1 MAGGEGTSWKA
12 APGPGAQPSLHASS
26 SPVPACQLAC
36 RALETLQF
44 VQRKFPSYL
53 HLASWWQGA
62 EEGVVGDSRLPVGP
76 GVYSG
81 DAKRHGPLLPT

>member
-36 RALETLQF
+36 QALEMLQF
-44 VQRKFPSYL
+44 VQ
-53 HLASWWQGA
+53 
-62 EEGVVGDSRLPVGP
+62 
-76 GVYSG
+76 
-81 DAKRHGPLLPT
+81 